1 MYKLYSFEETFQNL
15 FIFDKGKFHSNWPAA
30 YIFNPTT
37 ENSHEKE

>member
-1 MYKLYSFEETFQNL
+1 MYKLYSFEENIPKSV
-15 FIFDKGKFHSNWPAA
+15 IFDKGKFHSNWPAA